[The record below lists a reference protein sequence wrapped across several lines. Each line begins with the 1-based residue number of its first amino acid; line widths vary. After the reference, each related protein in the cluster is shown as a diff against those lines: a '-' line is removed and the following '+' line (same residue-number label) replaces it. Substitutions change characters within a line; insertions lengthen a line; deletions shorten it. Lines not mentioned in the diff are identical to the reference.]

1 MKKILPLL
9 VAVLFYSCHNESN
22 TDYEGEPITQNFEIS
37 DDIAFEQEIT
47 ESKRKLIKT
56 GEVIFKTK
64 SISETRKNMYSII
77 KKYKGYIS
85 SDESVNDSYRKINSI
100 SIRIPADK
108 FDDLLYEA
116 TKDVLNFDKKNI
128 EVKDITEHFLDI
140 QTRVKTKKE
149 LEKRYLEL
157 LQKANNVNEMLE
169 VEKQIGLLRSEIESM
184 EGKLKYYSN
193 QVSFSTLNLS
203 FYETMDIKE
212 DGFTDKFKYN
222 FKNGWS
228 NIVTFLLFLVNLWPF
243 IILCIL
249 IIILIKHYFKRKRAE
264 K

>member
-1 MKKILPLL
+1 
-9 VAVLFYSCHNESN
+9 
-22 TDYEGEPITQNFEIS
+22 
-37 DDIAFEQEIT
+37 
-47 ESKRKLIKT
+47 
-56 GEVIFKTK
+56 
-64 SISETRKNMYSII
+64 
-77 KKYKGYIS
+77 
-85 SDESVNDSYRKINSI
+85 
-100 SIRIPADK
+100 
-108 FDDLLYEA
+108 
-116 TKDVLNFDKKNI
+116 
-128 EVKDITEHFLDI
+128 
-140 QTRVKTKKE
+140 
-149 LEKRYLEL
+149 
-157 LQKANNVNEMLE
+157 
-169 VEKQIGLLRSEIESM
+169 M